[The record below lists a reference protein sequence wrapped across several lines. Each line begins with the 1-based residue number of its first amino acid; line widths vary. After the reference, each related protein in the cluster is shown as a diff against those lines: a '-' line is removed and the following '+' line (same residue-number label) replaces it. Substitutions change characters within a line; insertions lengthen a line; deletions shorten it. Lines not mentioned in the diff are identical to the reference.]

1 MKDAGNRSIYSSK
14 AYLNQHLPRPSSSF
28 SSHRLSKTKT
38 NTCNMAGFLDEVRHD
53 LSLAETEKRHLQHS
67 IQSLSSQVDTLIDE
81 VNSNEREL
89 SCMIDMFRQRRIKF
103 EQKIDYCRR
112 QEREQNEE
120 LSRTEYKI
128 F

>member
-1 MKDAGNRSIYSSK
+1 
-14 AYLNQHLPRPSSSF
+14 
-28 SSHRLSKTKT
+28 
-38 NTCNMAGFLDEVRHD
+38 MAGFLDEVRHD

-89 SCMIDMFRQRRIKF
+89 SCMIDMFRQRRTKF